1 MLHKVTALL
10 ILVLLFGFT
19 VTQAQNYSTKTLP
32 NKFITGDEVI
42 DMSNVT
48 PERTY
53 QIPQYGNV
61 YAGSLT
67 WSYRTITDIMSGY
80 DMQSNASTHEIWVD
94 LNTPEYIHTVFMNSQ
109 VANGVWADRTSLYL
123 ISTDKGASWNQLGGV
138 PVNNGTTGRSGY
150 CAIYGLSTGEAV
162 IMNHNNSDGTPVRA
176 KIFVDNSP
184 FEYSFTTYD
193 PGAILG
199 QILES
204 TWPRGA
210 VNQNDDIV
218 LAASQSTAGSNIGDS
233 FYVNFLNRVPA
244 TYTGWEV
251 WDGNQAESYTLGVS
265 DGGKIGM
272 AFIGQSHGSP
282 LTYENEGDVFYT
294 YSDDDGLNWSTP
306 EKIFTRDHSNDTTWG
321 AMRGITINFYG
332 EDPCISFETAW
343 QDFVAGTYRQGDANS
358 LYFWSP
364 NVNGG
369 TPKVLVDTTWA
380 LWNPGGGANDVMEG
394 VCRPVLSRSESQ
406 GYLFL
411 VFNAATDTVDAG
423 EDSPYFAGYFT
434 YSTDGGDTWSDP
446 EKFTPDT
453 PLLDFRHPSIADVSP
468 VSMTDDGVITIHITI
483 VGDPEA
489 GSTVNGV
496 NKHVTSQ
503 YYYFTT
509 DIAFVGVDDNIFVN
523 NFNLE
528 QNYPNPFNPNTTINY
543 SLAEI
548 SAVTLKV
555 YDVLGNEVAT
565 LVNTTQEAGK
575 HNVTFD
581 AAKLASGLYIYTLN
595 TGNFTSSKKMMLLK

>member
-1 MLHKVTALL
+1 MYKVTALL
-10 ILVLLFGFT
+10 ITVLLLGLSAI
-19 VTQAQNYSTKTLP
+19 QAQNYSTKTLP
-32 NKFITGDEVI
+32 NKLITGDEVI

-61 YAGSLT
+61 YARSLT
-67 WSYRTITDIMSGY
+67 WSYTTITDIMSGY

-94 LNTPEYIHTVFMNSQ
+94 LITPEYIHTVFMNSQ
-109 VANGVWADRTSLYL
+109 VATGWADRTSLYL
-123 ISTDKGASWNQLGGV
+123 ISTDKGANWLQLGGV

-162 IMNHNNSDGTPVRA
+162 IMNHNSSDGTPVRA

-193 PGAILG
+193 PGTIPG
-199 QILES
+199 QTLES

-210 VNQNDDIV
+210 VNQDDDIL
-218 LAASQSTAGSNIGDS
+218 LAASQNGGDS
-233 FYVNFLNRVPA
+233 FYVNFLNRVPG
-244 TYTGWEV
+244 TFDGWQA
-251 WDGNQAESYTLGVS
+251 WNGNQAESYTFGVS
-265 DGGKIGM
+265 DGGKIGL
-272 AFIGQSHGSP
+272 AFVGQTTP
-282 LTYENEGDVFYT
+282 TTPATYENDGDVFYS
-294 YSDDDGLNWSTP
+294 YSDDGGHVWSDP

-321 AMRGITINFYG
+321 AMRGITINYFG
-332 EDPCISFETAW
+332 EEPCISFETAW
-343 QDFVAGTYRQGDANS
+343 QDFAAGTYRQGDANS

-369 TPKVLVDTTWA
+369 IAKVLVDTTWA

-406 GYLFL
+406 GHLL
-411 VFNAATDTVDAG
+411 LAFNAATANVDPG
-423 EDSPYFAGYFT
+423 EGSPYFAGVFM
-434 YSTDGGDTWSDP
+434 YSTDGGDTWTDP
-446 EKFTPDT
+446 EIFTPDT

-468 VSMTDDGVITIHITI
+468 VSMTDDGVITVHIAI

-503 YYYFTT
+503 YYHFTT
-509 DIAFVGVDDNIFVN
+509 DIAFVGVDDNIVVN

-575 HNVTFD
+575 HNVKFD